1 VPKRIHW
8 DDAASAA
15 ANARAQLPA
24 LLTAYFESGRKLLA
38 KQPSQE
44 ALHRFRLKTKRIR
57 YTLELFRSC
66 YGPGLDQRLSAMRGI
81 QTVLGEINDCD
92 ATRRL
97 LAKSLSKRSLPLQ
110 RLERFLGARSRRL
123 ATAFRKEWRES
134 FDAPGR
140 EQWWTAYLG
149 RRNGAQGRRR

>member
-1 VPKRIHW
+1 LPKRIHW

-24 LLTAYFESGRKLLA
+24 LMTAYFEAGRKLLA
-38 KQPSQE
+38 KATSPE
-44 ALHRFRLKTKRIR
+44 DLHRFRLRTKRTR
-57 YTLELFRSC
+57 YTLELFRLC

-81 QTVLGEINDCD
+81 QTMLGEINDCD

-97 LAKSLSKRSLPLQ
+97 LARSLSKRSLPLR

-140 EQWWTAYLG
+140 EEWWTAYLG
-149 RRNGAQGRRR
+149 RGNGAKGRPR

>member
-24 LLTAYFESGRKLLA
+24 LMTAYFESGRKLLA
-38 KQPSQE
+38 KPTSPE
-44 ALHRFRLKTKRIR
+44 DLHRFRLRTKRTR
-57 YTLELFRSC
+57 YTLELFRPC
-66 YGPGLDQRLSAMRGI
+66 YGPGLEQRLSAIRGI
-81 QTVLGEINDCD
+81 QTLLGEINDCD
-92 ATRRL
+92 ATQRL
-97 LAKSLSKRSLPLQ
+97 LAKSHSKRSLPWR

-123 ATAFRKEWRES
+123 AIAFRKEWRES

-149 RRNGAQGRRR
+149 RVHGAQGRPR